1 MRCTCQSELCHRPS
15 ESTGSV
21 NSCIEGNCPFV
32 ICPTQSDTLSARL
45 VFFFSSGISHP
56 EALSL
61 SIDWSLSSRRHRV
74 LPSRRVSSVWLSRQC
89 AEFAARRRQCR
100 RPYVAL
106 ESGRQRRLLRLMF
119 SCRVVRPTE
128 VSPILSQHTGHIRI
142 LP

>member
-74 LPSRRVSSVWLSRQC
+74 LPSRRVELALIR
-89 AEFAARRRQCR
+89 CR
-100 RPYVAL
+100 RCGCLVNAWSSRLVYCFGKRKAAKLSGVNAAL
-106 ESGRQRRLLRLMF
+106 PIQEEGQTVLLAVQ
-119 SCRVVRPTE
+119 S
-128 VSPILSQHTGHIRI
+128 IDINGG
-142 LP
+142 